1 MDAMNST
8 AVTTEREL
16 PPIYSETLG
25 TNSPGSDGPTI
36 VMLHGWGRSLEAVR
50 QLGELLAHEC
60 RVVLVDLPG
69 FGRSPLPFPAS
80 NDGGGWGTH
89 EYSERVKEFLDQA
102 GITECVLLGHS
113 FGGRLSVRLAARY
126 PDLVKGLILVGSHG
140 LKRKRAPKD
149 EIRVRW
155 IRALTK
161 TAKAI
166 DGMTG
171 TRIFAH
177 YLAPRFGSRDY
188 AAAGDLRKSLVKTV
202 NEDLAPQ
209 AASIKAPTLLLWG
222 ADDTET
228 PVDIARGFHQLISDS
243 RLHIF
248 PNKGH
253 EPFADVGS
261 HLLAQYI
268 SQFLSSRGL
277 CAR

>member
-1 MDAMNST
+1 MNST
-8 AVTTEREL
+8 VLAAEQEL
-16 PPIYSETLG
+16 PPIYSETVGGATLG
-25 TNSPGSDGPTI
+25 ANVPTL
-36 VMLHGWGRSLEAVR
+36 VLLHGWGRSLEALR
-50 QLGELLAHEC
+50 QLGELLAQGC

-69 FGRSPLPFPAS
+69 FGRSPLPYPAS
-80 NDGGGWGTH
+80 NDGGGWGTV
-89 EYSERVKEFLDQA
+89 EYSERVKQFLDQA

-113 FGGRLSVRLAARY
+113 FGGRLSVRLAAKY
-126 PDLVKGLILVGSHG
+126 PELVKGVILVGSAG
-140 LKRKRAPKD
+140 LPRKRPLMD
-149 EIRVRW
+149 EVRVQW
-155 IRALTK
+155 IRALTR

-171 TRIFAH
+171 SRIFAH

-202 NEDLAPQ
+202 NEDLTEL
-209 AASIKAPTLLLWG
+209 ASTIKAPTLLLWG
-222 ADDTET
+222 ADDSET
-228 PVDIARGFHQLISDS
+228 PVDIARGYHQLIKDS
-243 RLHIF
+243 QLQIF

-268 SQFLSSRGL
+268 TQFLSSRGL

>member
-1 MDAMNST
+1 MVAMNST
-8 AVTTEREL
+8 AVATEREL

-25 TNSPGSDGPTI
+25 PKSPGSGLPTI
-36 VMLHGWGRSLEAVR
+36 VLLHGWGRSLEAVR
-50 QLGELLAHEC
+50 QLGELLARDC

-80 NDGGGWGTH
+80 NDGGGWGTL
-89 EYSERVKEFLDQA
+89 EYSERMKQFLDHE
-102 GITECVLLGHS
+102 GITQCVLLGHS
-113 FGGRLSVRLAARY
+113 FGGRLSVRLAAKY
-126 PDLVKGLILVGSHG
+126 PELVKGVILVGSAG
-140 LKRKRAPKD
+140 LKRNRSLKE
-149 EIRVRW
+149 EIRVRS

-222 ADDTET
+222 ANDTET
-228 PVDIARGFHQLISDS
+228 PVDIARGFHQLISNS
-243 RLHIF
+243 ELHIF

-268 SQFLSSRGL
+268 TQFLSLRGL

>member
-1 MDAMNST
+1 MRPMNST
-8 AVTTEREL
+8 AADVEREL

-25 TNSPGSDGPTI
+25 SQGPTL
-36 VMLHGWGRSLEAVR
+36 VLLHGWGRSLEAVR
-50 QLGELLAHEC
+50 QLGELLAQEH
-60 RVVLVDLPG
+60 RVVILDLPG

-80 NDGGGWGTH
+80 NEGGGWGTF
-89 EYSERVKEFLDQA
+89 EYSERVKQFLDQI
-102 GITECVLLGHS
+102 GISECILLGHS
-113 FGGRLSVRLAARY
+113 FGGRLSVRLASKY
-126 PDLVKGLILVGSHG
+126 PDCVKGLILVGSHG
-140 LKRKRAPKD
+140 LKRKRPLKE

-155 IRALTK
+155 IRSLSK

-166 DGMTG
+166 DGMIG

-188 AAAGDLRKSLVKTV
+188 NAAGDLRKTLVKTV
-202 NEDLAPQ
+202 NEDLTEQ
-209 AASIKAPTLLLWG
+209 AASIRIPTLLLWG
-222 ADDTET
+222 ENDTET
-228 PVDIARGFHQLISDS
+228 PLDLARSFNSLIQDS
-243 RLHIF
+243 QLHIF

-268 SQFLSSRGL
+268 TTFLSSRGL